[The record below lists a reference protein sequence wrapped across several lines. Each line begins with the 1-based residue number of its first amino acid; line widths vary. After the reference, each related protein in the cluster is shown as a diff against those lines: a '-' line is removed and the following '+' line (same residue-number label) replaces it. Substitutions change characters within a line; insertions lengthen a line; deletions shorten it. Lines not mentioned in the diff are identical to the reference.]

1 MDREQLKKLIQEVYD
16 DYDFAEF
23 NLHFVNVVEPGKVY
37 EIKNNRIN
45 NVLKNTT
52 LIYASFMVSKYQIE
66 SMKLYDMNVKEHVVK
81 RMIED
86 TADKILTDIYK
97 VENKDWFYN
106 FWKCV
111 SFNDIW
117 WSKWFCEKIC
127 LSNAEYYKIRGDNLW
142 IMIE

>member
-1 MDREQLKKLIQEVYD
+1 MNREQLKEYIQEVYD

-23 NLHFVNVVEPGKVY
+23 NLHFVNTVEPGKVY
-37 EIKNNRIN
+37 EIRNNRIN

-52 LIYASFMVSKYQIE
+52 LIYASFMVSKYQME

-97 VENKDWFYN
+97 VENKDWFHGREN
-106 FWKCV
+106 V
-111 SFNDIW
+111 
-117 WSKWFCEKIC
+117 KIEMTIANWE
-127 LSNAEYYKIRGDNLW
+127 LYEDVVENGFLYGLRFEIA
-142 IMIE
+142 

>member
-1 MDREQLKKLIQEVYD
+1 MNREELKELIQEVYD

-52 LIYASFMVSKYQIE
+52 LIHASYMVSKYQME
-66 SMKLYDMNVKEHVVK
+66 TMKLLYDMDMKELFVK
-81 RMIED
+81 RMIES

-97 VENKDWFYN
+97 VESKDWFYRQN
-106 FWKCV
+106 KPVEIEMSIANWELYEEEV
-111 SFNDIW
+111 ESGI
-117 WSKWFCEKIC
+117 
-127 LSNAEYYKIRGDNLW
+127 EYRLRF
-142 IMIE
+142 EVA

>member
-1 MDREQLKKLIQEVYD
+1 MDREELKELIREVYD

-23 NLHFVNVVEPGKVY
+23 NIHFVNTVEPGKVY
-37 EIKNNRIN
+37 EIRNNRIN

-52 LIYASFMVSKYQIE
+52 LIYASFMVSKYQME

-97 VENKDWFYN
+97 VENKDWFHGREN
-106 FWKCV
+106 V
-111 SFNDIW
+111 
-117 WSKWFCEKIC
+117 KIEMTIANWE
-127 LSNAEYYKIRGDNLW
+127 LYEDVVENGFVYGLRFEIA
-142 IMIE
+142 

>member
-1 MDREQLKKLIQEVYD
+1 MDREELKELIQEVYD

-23 NLHFVNVVEPGKVY
+23 KLHFVNVVEPGKVY

-52 LIYASFMVSKYQIE
+52 LIYASFMVSKYQME
-66 SMKLYDMNVKEHVVK
+66 TMKLYDMNVKEHVVK

-97 VENKDWFYN
+97 VENKDWFHGREN
-106 FWKCV
+106 
-111 SFNDIW
+111 III
-117 WSKWFCEKIC
+117 ELTI
-127 LSNAEYYKIRGDNLW
+127 SNWQLFEEQDGSSYRYMLRFEVA
-142 IMIE
+142 

>member
-1 MDREQLKKLIQEVYD
+1 MDREELKELIQEVYD

-23 NLHFVNVVEPGKVY
+23 KLHFVNVVAPGKVY

-52 LIYASFMVSKYQIE
+52 LIYASFMVSKYQME
-66 SMKLYDMNVKEHVVK
+66 TMKLYDMNVKEHVVK

-97 VENKDWFYN
+97 VESKDWFYRQN
-106 FWKCV
+106 KPIAIEMSIANWELYEEEV
-111 SFNDIW
+111 GSGI
-117 WSKWFCEKIC
+117 
-127 LSNAEYYKIRGDNLW
+127 EYRLRF
-142 IMIE
+142 EVA